1 MPTWKI
7 IEVEIMNFWI
17 KNKKGQAQFKGGRHD
32 WAQAAA
38 IAGSCPQFLLDD
50 EDELVAEEE
59 HSCYNCR
66 YRRWTEHSFIC
77 MKR

>member
-1 MPTWKI
+1 MD
-7 IEVEIMNFWI
+7 FWS
-17 KNKKGQAQFKGGRHD
+17 KDEKGQARFKGGCQD
-32 WAQAAA
+32 WPLAAA

-59 HSCYNCR
+59 RSCYNCR
-66 YRRWTEHSFIC
+66 FRRWTEQSFIC